1 MLQGLYNLTS
11 GVLTQNRNLNVVS
24 NNIVNVTT
32 PGYKKDTMVSST
44 FSDEMLYRSGN
55 QGRGG
60 SQEIGSASKIRTA
73 QETLVDYAQGSL
85 EETDNPLDLAIVG
98 NGFFEIQG
106 QNGLMYSRNGSFILD
121 EEGYLSLPGAG
132 RVMSATGEILLN
144 NDRVNI
150 DFVGN
155 ITDNDG
161 VYLGSLK
168 LVDFDNYDNLQRNK
182 AGYFTGGNPVEIAGT
197 FLQNMIEKS
206 NVSVVDQ
213 MTNMMSSQ
221 RAIQSAA
228 QVIKIYDQ
236 LLGKA
241 TTEIGRL

>member
-24 NNIVNVTT
+24 NNFVNVTT

-44 FSDEMLYRSGN
+44 FQDEVIYRSGN
-55 QGRGG
+55 RGQGG
-60 SQEIGSASKIRTA
+60 SAEIGRVSKIRTA
-73 QETLVDYAQGSL
+73 QETLVNFEQGSL
-85 EETDNPLDLAIVG
+85 EETGNPLDLAIISD
-98 NGFFEIQG
+98 GFFEIQG
-106 QNGLMYSRNGSFILD
+106 QNGLIYSRNGSFILD
-121 EEGYLSLPGAG
+121 DEGYLSLPGVG
-132 RVMSATGEILLN
+132 RVMGTAGEILLN
-144 NDRVNI
+144 NDRVHI
-150 DFVGN
+150 DILGN
-155 ITDNDG
+155 ITDENG
-161 VYLGSLK
+161 VNLATVK
-168 LVDFDNYDNLQRNK
+168 LVDFDNYEALQKNK
-182 AGYFTGGNPVEIAGT
+182 AGYFTGGNPVQVDGA
-197 FLQNMIEKS
+197 FLQKAIETS